1 MYEAEFYGNH
11 VYSRNRIGI
20 LEKYAD
26 GKSLP
31 NTMPRLLKIY
41 HVDNDNDI

>member
-1 MYEAEFYGNH
+1 MYDAEFYGDH

-20 LEKYAD
+20 LEKNAD

-31 NTMPRLLKIY
+31 KTMPRLLNIS